1 MKFDVQHAVADPRWT
16 PAILSP
22 AAMTRF
28 ARAAE
33 ESGYGAL
40 GFTDHPAPSGT
51 WVRSGGEGSVDPFSA
66 LGFCAAVTSKIR
78 LLTWVLVLPY
88 RNPMLTAHQTASL
101 DALSGGR
108 LIVGVG
114 AGYLRGEFR
123 ALGIDFTTR
132 REVFDEAIE
141 VVRAAWSDGDVT
153 YQGKGFEAKE
163 NRVQP
168 SPAQRPGPAVD
179 PRQQPV
185 RPGTRSPVRGR
196 VDGRARDRRL
206 AETMRTAPIDGIDE
220 LARRIEKLRELTEKE
235 GRPADGVE
243 VSISGRWGMLDIR
256 RGWDTARIQD
266 DVAALEACGV
276 DRAVMVIC
284 GDDPGAAE
292 DTVRRFG
299 RNSPS
304 PGPGGSGQRLMRS
317 THSNAVEMHWT
328 KGCTPVLMELWS
340 VVWARAVRSREQGG
354 RWTTARVG

>member
-1 MKFDVQHAVADPRWT
+1 MDVKFDVQHAVADPRWT
-16 PAILSP
+16 PAVLSP

-40 GFTDHPAPSGT
+40 GFTDHPAPSGK

-66 LGFCAAVTSKIR
+66 LGFCAAVTSRIR

-114 AGYLRGEFR
+114 TGYLRGEFR
-123 ALGIDFTTR
+123 ALGVDFTTR
-132 REVFDEAIE
+132 HEAFDEAVE

-153 YQGKGFEAKE
+153 YQGKGFEAKA

-168 SPAQRPGPAVD
+168 SPAQGPGPPLWIHGNSRFGLERAA
-179 PRQQPV
+179 RYA
-185 RPGTRSPVRGR
+185 
-196 VDGRARDRRL
+196 DGWMGVLATGRL

-220 LARRIEKLRELTEKE
+220 LARRIEKLRELTQKE

-266 DVAALEACGV
+266 DVAALEARGV
-276 DRAVMVIC
+276 DRVVMVIC

-299 RNSPS
+299 EEFALP
-304 PGPGGSGQRLMRS
+304 PGQAGAGKS
-317 THSNAVEMHWT
+317 
-328 KGCTPVLMELWS
+328 
-340 VVWARAVRSREQGG
+340 
-354 RWTTARVG
+354 

>member
-1 MKFDVQHAVADPRWT
+1 MKFDVQHAVADPKWT
-16 PAILSP
+16 PAIISP

-40 GFTDHPAPSGT
+40 GFTDHPAPSGK

-66 LGFCAAVTSKIR
+66 LGFCAAVTSAIR

-108 LIVGVG
+108 LTVGVG
-114 AGYLRGEFR
+114 TGYLRGEFR
-123 ALGIDFTTR
+123 ALGIDFSTR
-132 REVFDEAIE
+132 REAFDEAIE
-141 VVRAAWSDGDVT
+141 VMRAAWSDGDVT
-153 YQGKGFEAKE
+153 YQGQRFEAKE

-168 SPAQRPGPAVD
+168 SPVQRPGPPLLIHGNSPFGLERAARYGSGWMAVLAT
-179 PRQQPV
+179 
-185 RPGTRSPVRGR
+185 G
-196 VDGRARDRRL
+196 RL
-206 AETMRTAPIDGIDE
+206 AETMRTAPIDGFDE

-235 GRPADGVE
+235 GRPADAVE
-243 VSISGRWGMLDIR
+243 VSVSGRWGMLDAR

-266 DVAALEACGV
+266 DVAALEARGV
-276 DRAVMVIC
+276 DRVVMVIC

-299 RNSPS
+299 EEFALA
-304 PGPGGSGQRLMRS
+304 PGRPGAGTR
-317 THSNAVEMHWT
+317 
-328 KGCTPVLMELWS
+328 
-340 VVWARAVRSREQGG
+340 
-354 RWTTARVG
+354 